1 MFTIMF
7 HFLLAVLCS
16 RWVNPLALSC
26 PPRLQLR
33 AEHRCS
39 RLIIG
44 LKWWLLGNP
53 EPSPLAVCSPRLH
66 HNASVWRT
74 CWVTDLPPGRAS
86 SLTQEAPE
94 GGREGGTGHMTTG
107 SVRRPAASDATLCC
121 CAGMCVAW
129 WVGTAPTVLWHLTG
143 GHVLHSGFKVDWSAA
158 LWVCVCVRPWDV
170 LWRGPAEL
178 GLDRPVCTFF
188 SVALEWVRACM

>member
-1 MFTIMF
+1 MFTIIF

-16 RWVNPLALSC
+16 GWVNPLALSC

-33 AEHRCS
+33 AGHRCS

-66 HNASVWRT
+66 HNASGWRT

-86 SLTQEAPE
+86 SLIQEAPE
-94 GGREGGTGHMTTG
+94 GGREGRRDG
-107 SVRRPAASDATLCC
+107 SHDNRKCPTACC
-121 CAGMCVAW
+121 LW
-129 WVGTAPTVLWHLTG
+129 RYTVLLCE
-143 GHVLHSGFKVDWSAA
+143 
-158 LWVCVCVRPWDV
+158 CVCCLVGGDCTHCTLAP
-170 LWRGPAEL
+170 
-178 GLDRPVCTFF
+178 DRRTRF
-188 SVALEWVRACM
+188 A